1 MEIVWKQVDEVI
13 PYWNNPRRNEQAVVA
28 VAASI
33 REFGFQNPIIVDSG
47 FTIIAGHTRLEA
59 AKQLQ
64 LEQVPCLIADGLTPE
79 QVRAFQLADN
89 KTAEIADWDLPKL
102 SAELQEIKLDMT
114 PFGFDLQQDFLS
126 DILNETF
133 ADLQAEDADKFSMT
147 FIFLSENKEALD
159 SYIKKFGKDK
169 IVDVIIKEVNNN
181 A

>member
-1 MEIVWKQVDEVI
+1 MEIIWKQLNEVE
-13 PYWNNPRRNEQAVVA
+13 PYWNNPRKNEQAVAA

-33 REFGFQNPIIVDSG
+33 KEFGFQNPIIVDSD

-64 LEQVPCLIADGLTPE
+64 LDKVPCLIADGLTHE
-79 QVRAFQLADN
+79 QVRAYRLADN

-114 PFGFDLQQDFLS
+114 PFGFADEIHLDFSSIEDLAE
-126 DILNETF
+126 ETYEEPPKEL
-133 ADLQAEDADKFSMT
+133 LQCPACHHVDS
-147 FIFLSENKEALD
+147 KEHF
-159 SYIKKFGKDK
+159 KKVSG
-169 IVDVIIKEVNNN
+169 

>member
-1 MEIVWKQVDEVI
+1 MEIVWKQVDEVN
-13 PYWNNPRRNEQAVVA
+13 PYWNNPRKNEQAVAA

-33 REFGFQNPIIVDSG
+33 REFGFRNPIIVDSG

-79 QVRAFQLADN
+79 QVRAFRLADN

-102 SAELQEIKLDMT
+102 SAELQEMT
-114 PFGFDLQQDFLS
+114 PFGFTDEIHLDFSSIDDLTEENYEEPPKEL
-126 DILNETF
+126 
-133 ADLQAEDADKFSMT
+133 LQCPACHHVDS
-147 FIFLSENKEALD
+147 KEHF
-159 SYIKKFGKDK
+159 KKVSG
-169 IVDVIIKEVNNN
+169 

>member
-13 PYWNNPRRNEQAVVA
+13 PYWNNPRRNEQAVAA

-33 REFGFQNPIIVDSG
+33 KEFGFQNPIIVDSG

-64 LEQVPCLIADGLTPE
+64 LEQVPRLIADGLTPE
-79 QVRAFQLADN
+79 QVRAFRLADN

-102 SAELQEIKLDMT
+102 SAELQEIKLD
-114 PFGFDLQQDFLS
+114 FSSIEDLTE
-126 DILNETF
+126 ETYEEPPKEL
-133 ADLQAEDADKFSMT
+133 LQCPACHHVDS
-147 FIFLSENKEALD
+147 KEHF
-159 SYIKKFGKDK
+159 KKVSG
-169 IVDVIIKEVNNN
+169 